1 MDKITFL
8 KTGAEL
14 MTKFAAP
21 SVLTGYFVAS
31 VPDATVEQMRDL
43 FTDPGPMR
51 VHNMQN
57 LYEDK
62 IYTEYDQINEI
73 RAGND
78 EIIIILQKGGS

>member
-14 MTKFAAP
+14 MATFAAP